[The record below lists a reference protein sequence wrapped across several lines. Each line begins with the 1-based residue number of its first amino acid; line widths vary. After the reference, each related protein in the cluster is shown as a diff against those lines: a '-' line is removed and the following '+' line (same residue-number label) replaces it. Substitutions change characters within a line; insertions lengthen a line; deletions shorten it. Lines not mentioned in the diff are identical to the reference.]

1 MTTLS
6 GKKWLLWA
14 WLYGLPSSLM
24 IFVIQM
30 YWFSNSEVAFCR
42 YIATPTLI
50 LIILFLLSSGRKE
63 EMKKGMTLL
72 PDGQAFGKYLVFFVL
87 ALFVIVLGYQLHRPA
102 GSATIALILAGAP
115 HSSIFSAKKKP
126 EVLA

>member
-6 GKKWLLWA
+6 EKKWLLWV
-14 WLYGLPSSLM
+14 WLYIVPSSLM

-50 LIILFLLSSGRKE
+50 LIFLFLLWSGRKE
-63 EMKKGMTLL
+63 EQEKGMALL

-87 ALFVIVLGYQLHRPA
+87 ALFVIVRGYQLHRPA
-102 GSATIALILAGAP
+102 GSAIIALILAGAP
-115 HSSIFSAKKKP
+115 HSIIFSAKKRP
-126 EVLA
+126 EEST